1 MADLGKNPAR
11 EGHERLKSVTKWC
24 TLSANGLGNRVPT
37 RAGESTKPVSVL
49 FMQTTR
55 MKDGDL

>member
-1 MADLGKNPAR
+1 MADLEKNPAR
-11 EGHERLKSVTKWC
+11 EGHERLKSVTKWS
-24 TLSANGLGNRVPT
+24 TPNGLGNRVPA

-55 MKDGDL
+55 MGDGDL